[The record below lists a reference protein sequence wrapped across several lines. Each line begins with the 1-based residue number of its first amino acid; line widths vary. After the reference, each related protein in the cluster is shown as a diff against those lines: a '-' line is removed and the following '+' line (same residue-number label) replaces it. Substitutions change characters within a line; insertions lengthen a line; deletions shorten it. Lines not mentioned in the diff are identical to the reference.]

1 MVFFYIAKYFICKN
15 DVSYCLLYETFK
27 IAKNDYNTQLYYHSV
42 NVMSSDLI
50 YSGYPCNILFYNKLH
65 PITICIQRITIMFF
79 VQGIKLSYILFARF
93 YIQLPT
99 EDAHE
104 FHAELPA
111 EPVPVVNPE
120 PDTLKERLD
129 PRVRQKIREL
139 VAAGECNV
147 YAVRKQLR

>member
-65 PITICIQRITIMFF
+65 PITICIQRIIIMIY
-79 VQGIKLSYILFARF
+79 VQGIKPSYILSLQGSTSSYPQR
-93 YIQLPT
+93 
-99 EDAHE
+99 
-104 FHAELPA
+104 
-111 EPVPVVNPE
+111 
-120 PDTLKERLD
+120 TLMSFMRSCQQSQ
-129 PRVRQKIREL
+129 PRWWTPNQTPSKRGWTQESDRRS
-139 VAAGECNV
+139 AS
-147 YAVRKQLR
+147 